1 MRVAP
6 AALLLA
12 TLSAPPAQG
21 SGDDPL
27 KSPACGRSI
36 AALEAARTGPA
47 GATAVEALRR
57 QATRDCLGGSG
68 TRTRP
73 PPTTR
78 PPVSVAPPVV
88 DAPPAPSAPVATIPP
103 PPPVEIERPAVITS
117 CDAAGCWT
125 SDGVR
130 LNRSGPLLLGP
141 GGACVT
147 SGHVVRCP

>member
-12 TLSAPPAQG
+12 SLSVLPAQG
-21 SGDDPL
+21 GADDPL

-47 GATAVEALRR
+47 GAAAVEGLRR
-57 QATRDCLGGSG
+57 QATQDCLGGSG
-68 TRTRP
+68 ARTRP
-73 PPTTR
+73 SPTTQ

-88 DAPPAPSAPVATIPP
+88 DVPQPPPAPVAAPPP
-103 PPPVEIERPAVITS
+103 PPPVDIERPAVITS